1 MKDTLAAG
9 IGTTLKFVVPIEKTV
24 PRLYPESA
32 LFREMPEVF
41 ATGYLVGFIEWACME
56 ALAPYLEE
64 DERSVGTMI
73 NVTHSAATP
82 PEMEVTAQVRCIEV
96 NGKRTVWEIEVHD
109 QADLISKGTHE
120 RFTIRLEQFKT
131 RLKTKAE
138 AAGITIA

>member
-9 IGTTLKFVVPIEKTV
+9 ITHNKTFLVPVEKTV
-24 PRLYPESA
+24 PRLYPEA
-32 LFREMPEVF
+32 ELFRAMPEVF

-56 ALAPYLEE
+56 ALAPYLED

-82 PEMEVTAQVRCIEV
+82 PGMEVTAKVTLLEAT
-96 NGKRTVWEIEVHD
+96 GKRTLWEVEVHD

-120 RFTIRLEQFKT
+120 RFTIRLEQFKS
-131 RLKTKAE
+131 RLAAKAE
-138 AAGITIA
+138 AAGLTQ

>member
-9 IGTTLKFVVPIEKTV
+9 ISHTLRFQVPVEKTV

-41 ATGYLVGFIEWACME
+41 ATGYLVGLIEWACME

-73 NVTHSAATP
+73 NVSHSAATP
-82 PEMEVTAQVRCIEV
+82 PGMEVTAQVRCLEV
-96 NGKRTVWEIEVHD
+96 SGKRTLWEVEVHD
-109 QADLISKGTHE
+109 QTDLISKGTHE
-120 RFTIRLEQFKT
+120 RFTVKLEQFKA
-131 RLKTKAE
+131 RLKAKAE
-138 AAGITIA
+138 AAGIK

>member
-9 IGTTLKFVVPIEKTV
+9 IVTTLKFLVPVEKTV

-32 LFREMPEVF
+32 LFRAMPEVF

-73 NVTHSAATP
+73 NVSHSAATP
-82 PEMEVTAQVRCIEV
+82 PGMEVTAVVRCIEV
-96 NGKRTVWEIEVHD
+96 NGKRTVWEVEVHD

-120 RFTIRLEQFKT
+120 RFTVKLDQFKS
-131 RLKTKAE
+131 RLSAKAE
-138 AAGITIA
+138 AAGLPVS

>member
-9 IGTTLKFVVPIEKTV
+9 ISHTLKFVVPVEKTV

-56 ALAPYLEE
+56 ALAPHLEE
-64 DERSVGTMI
+64 GERSVGTMI

-82 PEMEVTAQVRCIEV
+82 PGMEVAAEVRCLEV
-96 NGKRTVWEIEVHD
+96 SGKRTLWEVEVRD

-120 RFTIRLEQFKT
+120 RFTVRLDQFNS
-131 RLKTKAE
+131 RLQAKAE
-138 AAGITIA
+138 AAGIK